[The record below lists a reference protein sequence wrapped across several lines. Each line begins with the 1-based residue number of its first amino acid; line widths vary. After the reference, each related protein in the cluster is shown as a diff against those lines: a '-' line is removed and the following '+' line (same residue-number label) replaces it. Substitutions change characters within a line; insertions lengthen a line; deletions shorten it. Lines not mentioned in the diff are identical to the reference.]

1 MQIFFSD
8 AIKLTGYLTTSV
20 IVISSNPLVGPL
32 PRTMMSFSYCEHAE
46 VNSYR
51 LPLKIVNVHQIPYHN
66 PYKIQYHNLYIR
78 IYHDQ
83 NS

>member
-20 IVISSNPLVGPL
+20 IAISSNPLVGPL

-46 VNSYR
+46 VNYYQR
-51 LPLKIVNVHQIPYHN
+51 QK
-66 PYKIQYHNLYIR
+66 
-78 IYHDQ
+78 
-83 NS
+83 